1 MRVKIRLFAAFR
13 EAAGT
18 KEIELELPENSK
30 VIDVIRKLAEHFP
43 KLRKMLL
50 KGDEMRKDYHVVKGG
65 RWLKENDLL
74 IDGDQIAIFPPVGGG

>member
-18 KEIELELPENSK
+18 KEVELELSENSK

-43 KLRKMLL
+43 KLKEMLL
-50 KGDEMRKDYHVVKGG
+50 KGDKMRNDYHVVKGG

>member
-1 MRVKIRLFAAFR
+1 EV
-13 EAAGT
+13 
-18 KEIELELPENSK
+18 ELELSENSK

-43 KLRKMLL
+43 KLKEMLL
-50 KGDEMRKDYHVVKGG
+50 KGDKMRNDYHVVKGG